1 MLPFLELPMTIVNNE
16 EKQKEVIGRIQ
27 PTEVADYYPG
37 FYEGTVV
44 VLKSGS
50 SLHTP
55 LSVEE
60 VDNALAAYHS
70 FIKANTG
77 KFGNL
82 KLTPKKPLLH
92 AAD

>member
-16 EKQKEVIGRIQ
+16 EKEKEVIGRIQ
-27 PTEVADYYPG
+27 PAEIADYYSG
-37 FYEGTVV
+37 FYDGTII

-50 SLHTP
+50 SFYSP

-70 FIKANTG
+70 FTKANSG

-82 KLTPKKPLLH
+82 KISPKKPIQH